1 MSPPRS
7 VETLA
12 FRGAVSILP
21 VHALDD
27 AVLHR

>member
-1 MSPPRS
+1 MSRPRS

-12 FRGAVSILP
+12 FHGAVSILL